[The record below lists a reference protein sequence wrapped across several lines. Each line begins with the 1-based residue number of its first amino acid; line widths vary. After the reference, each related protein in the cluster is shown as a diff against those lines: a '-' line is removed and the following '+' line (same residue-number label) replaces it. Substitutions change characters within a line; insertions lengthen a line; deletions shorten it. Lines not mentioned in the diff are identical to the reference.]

1 MVDGGRCG
9 AQGPV
14 ARLRDGEVWALM
26 SGHMTWGRD
35 SQTHTHTHGRSCQDT
50 RTWGRDSQT
59 HTHGRRVDTGPN
71 QPCTHTG
78 TDKGLETHRD
88 TWTHMWT

>member
-26 SGHMTWGRD
+26 SGHKDMGQRLEDTYTW
-35 SQTHTHTHGRSCQDT
+35 QTCRHR
-50 RTWGRDSQT
+50 
-59 HTHGRRVDTGPN
+59 P
-71 QPCTHTG
+71 QPALH
-78 TDKGLETHRD
+78 THRD
-88 TWTHMWT
+88 R